1 MIKAFRITLA
11 LAVVI
16 LILSVVS
23 VPKLPEIKVRAVDKW
38 GHLLAYMSLSF
49 VLFVELAKKY
59 HWSNTYRRW
68 LIPSIT
74 ICIIYGILME
84 LLQATPLFDRHFEFA
99 DMAANSIGVSLG
111 FVLFIGTSAWIKK
124 LYIK

>member
-1 MIKAFRITLA
+1 LKAFRFTLA
-11 LAVVI
+11 LAIVI
-16 LILSVVS
+16 LILSVIS

-38 GHLLAYMSLSF
+38 GHLLAYLSLSF
-49 VLFVELAKKY
+49 TLFFELAKKH

-68 LIPSIT
+68 LIPSIA

-84 LLQATPLFDRHFEFA
+84 LLQATPLFDRHFEYN
-99 DMAANSIGVSLG
+99 DMVANSIGVGLG
-111 FVLFIGTSAWIKK
+111 LALFVVTSGWIKK